1 MAIQGM
7 NHFNVL
13 TDDVEA
19 TRKFYV
25 NILGLTVGPRPPFS
39 FGGIWLYAGGKPILH
54 ISERELPR
62 ERSGVIDHIAFT
74 SSDLKGTLSTLDRNA
89 VPYSVSKQMQ
99 TGIWQVF
106 FRDPMGAMV
115 ELDFDPAEAAPAGLT
130 LSGAGPRA
138 AL

>member
-54 ISERELPR
+54 ISEDELP
-62 ERSGVIDHIAFT
+62 ESRSGVIDHIAFT
-74 SSDLKGTLSTLDRNA
+74 SNDLRGTCATLDRNA
-89 VPYSVSKQMQ
+89 IPYSVSKQVQ
-99 TGIWQVF
+99 TGIWQIF
-106 FRDPMGAMV
+106 FRDPMGAKV
-115 ELDFDPAEAAPAGLT
+115 ELDFDPAEQPPAGMKT
-130 LSGAGPRA
+130 SGAGPKA
-138 AL
+138 V